1 MSGDALMID
10 YINVL
15 LSSFRNS
22 AETIFNN
29 QSSQSNNDNNDSNDK
44 LHKAN
49 LASVKCTN
57 IITSTYSYKIF
68 IK

>member
-22 AETIFNN
+22 AETIFND
-29 QSSQSNNDNNDSNDK
+29 QSIQSNNNDNNDK

>member
-22 AETIFNN
+22 AETIFND
-29 QSSQSNNDNNDSNDK
+29 QSSQSNNNDNNDK

-49 LASVKCTN
+49 LASVKCAN